1 MFALFEQGDARLA
14 RTMTSLGGRRV
25 FSQAGERMR
34 DAWLHFAAVGAP
46 PVGWPHYS
54 EPDRLTLIIAD
65 RDRVESDPRAA
76 RRRAWSALL
85 PLG

>member
-1 MFALFEQGDARLA
+1 
-14 RTMTSLGGRRV
+14 MTSLGGRRV

-46 PVGWPHYS
+46 PVGWPHYA

-65 RDRVESDPRAA
+65 RDRVESDPRGD